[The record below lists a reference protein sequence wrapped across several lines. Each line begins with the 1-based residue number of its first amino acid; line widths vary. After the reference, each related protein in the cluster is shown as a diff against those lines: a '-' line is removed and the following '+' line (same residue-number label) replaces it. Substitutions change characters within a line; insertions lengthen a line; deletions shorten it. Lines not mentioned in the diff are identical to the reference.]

1 MSEQLYS
8 IQVFDDGRSEY
19 KDYPNVWRVTGKKF
33 NGGKL
38 VLQNVSKPEVKIGSI
53 SSWKLR
59 EIERKKASTKSSK
72 DSEKKKAPISEGESE
87 SSDPMSDDYS
97 SEEILIIP
105 DSTPRTLF
113 KSEEDIA
120 NYLKTPEGKAAYGCS
135 EMRASP
141 E

>member
-53 SSWKLR
+53 SSWKVKLIESNQGLR
-59 EIERKKASTKSSK
+59 STKGAAVKKTSSSS
-72 DSEKKKAPISEGESE
+72 DEG
-87 SSDPMSDDYS
+87 SDPMSEDYS

-105 DSTPRTLF
+105 ENIPRTLF
-113 KSEEDIA
+113 KSEEECLAI
-120 NYLKTPEGKAAYGCS
+120 GVV
-135 EMRASP
+135 
-141 E
+141 

>member
-53 SSWKLR
+53 SSWKVKLIESNQGLR
-59 EIERKKASTKSSK
+59 STKGAAVKKTSS
-72 DSEKKKAPISEGESE
+72 
-87 SSDPMSDDYS
+87 SSDEGSDPTSEDYS

-105 DSTPRTLF
+105 ENAPRTLF

-120 NYLKTPEGKAAYGCS
+120 NYLKTPEGKAAYGCP
-135 EMRASP
+135 EMRAFP

>member
-53 SSWKLR
+53 SSWKVKLIESDQGLR
-59 EIERKKASTKSSK
+59 STKGTVVKKTSS
-72 DSEKKKAPISEGESE
+72 
-87 SSDPMSDDYS
+87 SSDEGSEPMSEDYS

-105 DSTPRTLF
+105 ENIPRTLF

-135 EMRASP
+135 EMRAFP

>member
-53 SSWKLR
+53 SSWKVKLIESDQGLR
-59 EIERKKASTKSSK
+59 STKGKKTSS
-72 DSEKKKAPISEGESE
+72 
-87 SSDPMSDDYS
+87 SSDEGSEPMSEDYS

-105 DSTPRTLF
+105 ENIPRTLF

-135 EMRASP
+135 EMRAFP

>member
-53 SSWKLR
+53 SSWKVKLIESDQGLR
-59 EIERKKASTKSSK
+59 STKGTVVKKTSS
-72 DSEKKKAPISEGESE
+72 
-87 SSDPMSDDYS
+87 SSDEGSEPMSEDYS

-105 DSTPRTLF
+105 ENIPRTLF

-120 NYLKTPEGKAAYGCS
+120 NYLETPEGKAAYGCS
-135 EMRASP
+135 EMRAFP

>member
-38 VLQNVSKPEVKIGSI
+38 VLQNVSKPEVKIDSI
-53 SSWKLR
+53 SSWKVKLIESNQSLR
-59 EIERKKASTKSSK
+59 STKGAAVKKTSS
-72 DSEKKKAPISEGESE
+72 
-87 SSDPMSDDYS
+87 SSDECSDPTSDDYS

-105 DSTPRTLF
+105 ENTPRTSF

-120 NYLKTPEGKAAYGCS
+120 NYLKTPEGKAAYGCP
-135 EMRASP
+135 EMRAFP

>member
-53 SSWKLR
+53 SSWKVKLIESDQGLR
-59 EIERKKASTKSSK
+59 STKGAVVKKTSS
-72 DSEKKKAPISEGESE
+72 
-87 SSDPMSDDYS
+87 SSDEGSDPTSEDYS

-105 DSTPRTLF
+105 ENTPRTSF

-120 NYLKTPEGKAAYGCS
+120 NYLAGFPRIKIYPGNLYVNS
-135 EMRASP
+135 
-141 E
+141 

>member
-38 VLQNVSKPEVKIGSI
+38 VLQNVSKPEVKIDTI
-53 SSWKLR
+53 SSWKVKLIESDQGLR
-59 EIERKKASTKSSK
+59 STKGAVVKKTSS
-72 DSEKKKAPISEGESE
+72 
-87 SSDPMSDDYS
+87 SSDEGSDPTSEDYS

-105 DSTPRTLF
+105 ENTPRTLF

-135 EMRASP
+135 EMRAFP

>member
-53 SSWKLR
+53 SSWKVKL
-59 EIERKKASTKSSK
+59 IESNQGLKSTKGADVKKTSS
-72 DSEKKKAPISEGESE
+72 
-87 SSDPMSDDYS
+87 SSDEGSDPTSEDYS

-105 DSTPRTLF
+105 ENIPRTLF

-120 NYLKTPEGKAAYGCS
+120 NYLKTPEGKAAYGCP
-135 EMRASP
+135 EMRAFP

>member
-53 SSWKLR
+53 SSWKVKLIESDQGLR
-59 EIERKKASTKSSK
+59 STKGAVVKKTSS
-72 DSEKKKAPISEGESE
+72 
-87 SSDPMSDDYS
+87 SSDEGSDPTSEDYS

-105 DSTPRTLF
+105 ENTPRTSF

-135 EMRASP
+135 EMRAFP

>member
-53 SSWKLR
+53 SSWKVKLIESNQNLR
-59 EIERKKASTKSSK
+59 STKGTAVKKTSS
-72 DSEKKKAPISEGESE
+72 
-87 SSDPMSDDYS
+87 SSDEGSDPTSDEYS
-97 SEEILIIP
+97 SDEILIIP
-105 DSTPRTLF
+105 ENTPRTSF

-135 EMRASP
+135 EMRAFP